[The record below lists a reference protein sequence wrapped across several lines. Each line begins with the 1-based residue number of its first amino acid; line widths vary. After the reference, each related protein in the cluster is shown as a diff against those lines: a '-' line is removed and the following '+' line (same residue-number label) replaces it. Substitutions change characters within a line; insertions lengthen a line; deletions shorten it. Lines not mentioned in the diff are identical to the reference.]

1 MTKELIHKIFKGYI
15 TTVRKNR
22 VIICL
27 GYIDAPENYLKYDP
41 ENEKKVIEIC
51 KANNFEFNREI
62 KTEYGKKIVRIT
74 FNI

>member
-1 MTKELIHKIFKGYI
+1 MTKEFIHKIFKGYI

-22 VIICL
+22 VIVCL
-27 GYIDAPENYLKYDP
+27 GYIDAPSNYLKWTP
-41 ENEKKVIEIC
+41 ENEKKVINIC
-51 KANNFEFNREI
+51 KTNNIEYNREV